1 MIYIPAALIGGLIGG
16 FTARRRGGKGLEIA
30 QYAAAY
36 GIAFALLG
44 LIVTIILDRSGVFG

>member
-1 MIYIPAALIGGLIGG
+1 MIVLAGAVIGAVLGGL
-16 FTARRRGGKGLEIA
+16 TAKRRGGSRWDIA

-44 LIVTIILDRSGVFG
+44 VISTIVVHRWMI